1 MHKWAVFYLISK
13 HSLNFNFLSL
23 RKQPTFGDVT
33 TGFPTKWRLRN
44 KRRNSILMI
53 HHYTDLCSAS
63 DWLNQISH
71 VARLIG
77 STTKIWV
84 VTLHQYGISAFISQM
99 SFGGETSGSVTKCRL
114 FSQAIISFVFS
125 LLLLLSSLRVFE
137 CSYCTANGV
146 WNWNKGIN
154 WTEWISQWS
163 SLLIKRKS

>member
-1 MHKWAVFYLISK
+1 
-13 HSLNFNFLSL
+13 
-23 RKQPTFGDVT
+23 
-33 TGFPTKWRLRN
+33 
-44 KRRNSILMI
+44 MI
-53 HHYTDLCSAS
+53 YHYTDLCSAS

-137 CSYCTANGV
+137 RSYCTANGV
-146 WNWNKGIN
+146 WN
-154 WTEWISQWS
+154 
-163 SLLIKRKS
+163 